1 MQKSEPSEY
10 PQQTINSLNNFDI
23 PSKIIKK
30 KKTYIEKYRLDPS
43 ITNRYAGWVSNPTVQ
58 PDNITEMGVPIPD
71 KINTEFSKEYQEENK
86 L

>member
-1 MQKSEPSEY
+1 MQKSESSEY

-23 PSKIIKK
+23 PSKTIKK